1 MYKYKY
7 DKYIHKHKL
16 LLKETALQ
24 KVSEKV
30 SKYELKQ
37 NYLEKHIPKKMKNLE
52 TIKNFKICS
61 YNIWANNKYEY
72 FSKLNCRLP
81 YIVDEI
87 LRFEPDIICFQ
98 NINDE
103 SIEFLKKKD
112 ILKLKYYF
120 IEQTYNNTYILSK
133 YKCKSIEQY
142 VFDNSSFIISKFKN
156 LDIINININNNN
168 ELLYIK
174 KLLNKLNNVI
184 ICGSIYFDPDMQPTE
199 LEPLNLNDMWKTIH
213 NDKKGYTY
221 DTSNNKMAWNM
232 KQKRTQQRKDVI
244 LYSKFKPLDI
254 KLIGA
259 EPIFSIPKNDNNFL
273 KHIKNNK
280 LDNRFVKYINDMI
293 FYWNSIRFGLIGY
306 F

>member
-1 MYKYKY
+1 
-7 DKYIHKHKL
+7 
-16 LLKETALQ
+16 
-24 KVSEKV
+24 
-30 SKYELKQ
+30 
-37 NYLEKHIPKKMKNLE
+37 MKTLD
-52 TIKNFKICS
+52 TIKNFKICT
-61 YNIWANNKYEY
+61 YNIWANNKYNL

-87 LRFEPDIICFQ
+87 LRYDPDIICFQ

-103 SIEFLKKKD
+103 SIEFLKKKE

-120 IEQTYNNTYILSK
+120 LKETFNNTYILSK
-133 YKCKSIEQY
+133 YKCRSIEQY
-142 VFDNSSFIISKFKN
+142 IFNKSSFIISKFKN
-156 LDIINININNNN
+156 IDVINININNNN

-174 KLLNKLNNVI
+174 KLLDKLNNVI
-184 ICGSIYFDPDMQPTE
+184 VCGSIYFDPDMQPTE
-199 LEPLNLNDMWKTIH
+199 IEPLNLNDLWKTIH

-232 KQKRTQQRKDVI
+232 KQKRTQQRRDII

-254 KLIGA
+254 KLIGT
-259 EPIFSIPKNDNNFL
+259 EPIFSIPKDDNNFL
-273 KHIKNNK
+273 KHIKVNN
-280 LDNRFVKYINDMI
+280 LDNRFIKYINNMI